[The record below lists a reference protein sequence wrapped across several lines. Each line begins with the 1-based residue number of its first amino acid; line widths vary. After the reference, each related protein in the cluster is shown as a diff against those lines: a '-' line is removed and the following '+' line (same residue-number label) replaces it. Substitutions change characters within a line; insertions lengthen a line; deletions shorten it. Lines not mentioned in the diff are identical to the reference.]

1 MDDSDFSR
9 GSHYRHGGKSK
20 RTRIRSGAW
29 RCDWIAVISQH
40 KWMDSECF
48 LWMRKESGFWRWN
61 LLVKMLMKIAEMN
74 TKDVEYWI
82 NLIEKAMAEFE
93 RTDYNFERSSTV
105 GKMLSNIKIIA
116 CYREIIYE
124 NKSQCMHQTSLL
136 S

>member
-1 MDDSDFSR
+1 MDE
-9 GSHYRHGGKSK
+9 K
-20 RTRIRSGAW
+20 R
-29 RCDWIAVISQH
+29 
-40 KWMDSECF
+40 KWF
-48 LWMRKESGFWRWN
+48 LEMESTGEDA
-61 LLVKMLMKIAEMN
+61 MKIAEMN
-74 TKDVEYWI
+74 TKDLEYYI

>member
-1 MDDSDFSR
+1 M
-9 GSHYRHGGKSK
+9 
-20 RTRIRSGAW
+20 
-29 RCDWIAVISQH
+29 
-40 KWMDSECF
+40 
-48 LWMRKESGFWRWN
+48 ESTGEDA
-61 LLVKMLMKIAEMN
+61 MKIAEMN

>member
-1 MDDSDFSR
+1 M
-9 GSHYRHGGKSK
+9 
-20 RTRIRSGAW
+20 
-29 RCDWIAVISQH
+29 
-40 KWMDSECF
+40 
-48 LWMRKESGFWRWN
+48 ESTGEDA
-61 LLVKMLMKIAEMN
+61 MKIAEMN
-74 TKDVEYWI
+74 TKDLEYYI

-105 GKMLSNIKIIA
+105 GKMLSNRKIIA